1 MKLSLTLS
9 LTMALSIA
17 SFLRDRLGHSSFR
30 GQVSDSKK
38 KLVLT
43 EKQLHVDTQ
52 CQASNWP
59 FRLGLSPC
67 PRRVRY
73 RVSRVITAE
82 APKQQAKDLKQ
93 EAIRGPWW
101 PGLSMYSI
109 RIWKSVN
116 NMVLAEEQ
124 QPVYTEHQ
132 ASNWPCRLGLS
143 SCPRWVRYR
152 VSRVIVTESLKQE
165 PLGTD
170 QKSFSLPYPL
180 NQLWVYTAPWTLAQL
195 FLEGLLIIFTQSL
208 LRVAHDVQR

>member
-30 GQVSDSKK
+30 GQVSDSEK

-73 RVSRVITAE
+73 RVSRVI
-82 APKQQAKDLKQ
+82 
-93 EAIRGPWW
+93 
-101 PGLSMYSI
+101 
-109 RIWKSVN
+109 
-116 NMVLAEEQ
+116 
-124 QPVYTEHQ
+124 
-132 ASNWPCRLGLS
+132 
-143 SCPRWVRYR
+143 
-152 VSRVIVTESLKQE
+152 VTEGLKQE